1 MEVGARLSR
10 LKLVQHME
18 QNPSVVLSAADPKPV
33 VAGRKRGRGQRW
45 YEFDAEGQ
53 RSFEEVTFV
62 DASQE
67 ADRIVRNTSKIGDKK
82 SGTLV

>member
-10 LKLVQHME
+10 LKLVQCME

-45 YEFDAEGQ
+45 DEFDAESQ

-67 ADRIVRNTSKIGDKK
+67 ADRIVRNTSKIGDTK